1 MQLITIQRPFLMRFH
16 SASCGCW
23 AARQRAGTNTY
34 INGLRRAQHR
44 PSEYLSD
51 HITDR
56 QLAAQD
62 RHSSQGP
69 RSAELDAL
77 DTLPDNK
84 IADALAILPV
94 QFRLASSTAMLKDS
108 GTERSRKS

>member
-1 MQLITIQRPFLMRFH
+1 M
-16 SASCGCW
+16 
-23 AARQRAGTNTY
+23 TNTY

-77 DTLPDNK
+77 DALPDNE
-84 IADALAILPV
+84 IADALPRLPR
-94 QFRLASSTAMLKDS
+94 QFRLAVYYRDVEGLRYREIAEIMGAAKAPSCHAY
-108 GTERSRKS
+108 TEGANNYETSC